1 MDGEQ
6 KFIVVTVSLALI
18 CLAVFGGVLLA
29 VLWQYRVWIALSIA
43 VAIGFVL
50 FIAILLG
57 VLHSLN
63 EQALRHKRVRYHEE
77 LPTNEYGVPYYMPVN
92 TQVYP
97 QQTPSY
103 YQPDAAYQA
112 SSYQTQS
119 REY

>member
-29 VLWQYRVWIALSIA
+29 VLWQYRAWIALSIA

-50 FIAILLG
+50 FVAVLLG

-63 EQALRHKRVRYHEE
+63 EQVLRHKRVRYHEE
-77 LPTNEYGVPYYMPVN
+77 LPTNEQGVPYYMPKD

-97 QQTPSY
+97 HQTPHS
-103 YQPDAAYQA
+103 YQPDAPYQY
-112 SSYQTQS
+112 SSYQTRP
-119 REY
+119 RE